1 MKNKKTK
8 LLYSVLSL
16 LLCLSMLLGST
27 FAWFTDSVQSGI
39 NVIAAGNLDVA
50 LYHSNAAVQN
60 EPVGEA
66 TKLFM
71 DLNGKDILWEP
82 GVVSYENLRIANE
95 GDLALT
101 YQLAIATAN
110 ENYIVDGNNQYGLS
124 QILKVG
130 FVEGGITAT
139 DRAGVVAS
147 VPAAN
152 WTTLASFVKDGSL
165 LPAGA
170 GESEK
175 TWGIVIYWEPSD
187 IDNLM
192 KMPRQSSSPAS
203 RAAPPARQ
211 SPLMTRA

>member
-1 MKNKKTK
+1 MKNNKTK

-66 TKLFM
+66 TELFM

-95 GDLALT
+95 GDLALA
-101 YQLAIATAN
+101 YQMAINTAN
-110 ENYIVDGNNQYGLS
+110 ENFVLDPSGNRYGLS
-124 QILKVG
+124 QVLKVG
-130 FVEGGITAT
+130 LVEGGITAT
-139 DRAGVVAS
+139 DRAGVVA
-147 VPAAN
+147 
-152 WTTLASFVKDGSL
+152 
-165 LPAGA
+165 
-170 GESEK
+170 
-175 TWGIVIYWEPSD
+175 
-187 IDNLM
+187 
-192 KMPRQSSSPAS
+192 
-203 RAAPPARQ
+203 
-211 SPLMTRA
+211 